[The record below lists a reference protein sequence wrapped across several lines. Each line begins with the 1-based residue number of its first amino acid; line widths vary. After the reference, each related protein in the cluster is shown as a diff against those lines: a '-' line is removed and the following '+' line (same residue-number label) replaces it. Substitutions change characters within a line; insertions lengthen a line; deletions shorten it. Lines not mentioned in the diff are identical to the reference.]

1 MPEITFTKAVALGND
16 FVILDARE
24 EALSLTKDQIQ
35 FLANRRQ
42 GVGCDQVIF
51 LLPPI
56 DPLADVRLKLYNA
69 DGSEAGACG
78 NGTRCVSRLLMEE
91 EEKDTLCIETA
102 GTLCRTTWAKGR
114 KGEEAGISVT
124 LGVPRFDWD
133 NIPLAHP
140 EAFRDVSYNTIASFC
155 VNVGNPHAVFFVGD
169 VDLIPLASIGPQ
181 IENHSAFPDR
191 VNVGFAEIVNKGT
204 VRLRVWERG
213 AGYTMACGTGACAAA
228 VAAIHQ
234 KLVNSAERAPLR
246 VIQEGGEILVDWREG
261 HPITMIGPAQISFR
275 GEISISESPLV

>member
-1 MPEITFTKAVALGND
+1 MPKISFTKAAALGND
-16 FVILDARE
+16 FVILDARKTD
-24 EALSLTKDQIQ
+24 LPLTIDQIRE
-35 FLANRRQ
+35 LANRRQ

-51 LLPPI
+51 LLPSL
-56 DPLADVRLKLYNA
+56 DPQADVRLKLYNA

-91 EEKDTLCIETA
+91 EGKDELCLETA
-102 GTLCRTTWAKGR
+102 GTLCRASWA
-114 KGEEAGISVT
+114 GEERGEDAGISVT

-133 NIPLAHP
+133 HIPLAHP
-140 EAFRDVSYNTIASFC
+140 EALRDVSYNTIASFC

-169 VDLIPLASIGPQ
+169 VDGIPLASIGPQ
-181 IENHSAFPDR
+181 IENHSAFPER
-191 VNVGFAEIVNKGT
+191 VNVGFAEVINKGT

-234 KLVNSAERAPLR
+234 KLVDLDEQFPLR
-246 VIQEGGEILVDWREG
+246 IIQEGGEILVDWRDG
-261 HPITMIGPAQISFR
+261 HPITMIGPAHIKFR
-275 GEISISESPLV
+275 GEIAVS

>member
-1 MPEITFTKAVALGND
+1 MPKISFTKAVALGND

-24 EALSLTKDQIQ
+24 KALLLTGDQIRA
-35 FLANRRQ
+35 LADRRQ

-51 LLPPI
+51 LLPPM
-56 DPLADVRLKLYNA
+56 DSSADVRLKLYNA

-78 NGTRCVSRLLMEE
+78 NGTRCVSRLLMEA
-91 EEKDTLCIETA
+91 EEKDTLCLETA
-102 GTLCRTTWAKGR
+102 GTLCKASWAGGQKGDD
-114 KGEEAGISVT
+114 AGISVS
-124 LGVPRFDWD
+124 LGIPRFDWD
-133 NIPLAHP
+133 HIPLAHP
-140 EAFRDVSYNTIASFC
+140 EALRDVSYNTIASFC

-181 IENHSAFPDR
+181 IENHSAFPER
-191 VNVGFAEIVNKGT
+191 VNVGFAEVVNKST

-234 KLVNSAERAPLR
+234 KLVHSAEQGPLR

-261 HPITMIGPAQISFR
+261 HPITMIGPAQIRFH
-275 GEISISESPLV
+275 GEIMI

>member
-78 NGTRCVSRLLMEE
+78 NGTRCVSRLLMEQ

-234 KLVNSAERAPLR
+234 KLVNSAERAPF
-246 VIQEGGEILVDWREG
+246 G
-261 HPITMIGPAQISFR
+261 
-275 GEISISESPLV
+275 

>member
-1 MPEITFTKAVALGND
+1 MPQIAFTKAVALGND
-16 FVILDARE
+16 FLILDARE
-24 EALSLTKDQIQ
+24 TPLSLTESQIRA
-35 FLANRRQ
+35 LADRRQ

-51 LLPPI
+51 LLSPT
-56 DPLADVRLKLYNA
+56 DSSANVRLKLYNA

-91 EEKDTLCIETA
+91 EEKSELYLETA
-102 GTLCRTTWAKGR
+102 GTLCKASWANGQRGKD
-114 KGEEAGISVT
+114 ASISVT
-124 LGVPRFDWD
+124 LGIPRFDW
-133 NIPLAHP
+133 NHIPLAHP
-140 EAFRDVSYNTIASFC
+140 EALRDVSYSTIASFC

-169 VDLIPLASIGPQ
+169 VDLVPLASIGPQ
-181 IENHSAFPDR
+181 IENHSAFPER

-234 KLVNSAERAPLR
+234 KLVHSAKQAPLR
-246 VIQEGGEILVDWREG
+246 VIQEGGEILVDWQEG
-261 HPITMIGPAQISFR
+261 HPITMTGPAQISFR
-275 GEISISESPLV
+275 GEIEV

>member
-1 MPEITFTKAVALGND
+1 MPKISFTKAVALGND

-24 EALSLTKDQIQ
+24 EALSLTEDQIRL
-35 FLANRRQ
+35 LANRRQ

-51 LLPPI
+51 LLPPT
-56 DPLADVRLKLYNA
+56 DSLADVRLKLYNA
-69 DGSEAGACG
+69 DGSETGACG

-91 EEKDTLCIETA
+91 EQKDTLCLETA
-102 GTLCRTTWAKGR
+102 GTLCRATWAKGR
-114 KGEEAGISVT
+114 NGEELGISVT

-140 EAFRDVSYNTIASFC
+140 EALRDVSYNTIASFC

-169 VDLIPLASIGPQ
+169 VDVIPLASIGPQ
-181 IENHSAFPDR
+181 IENHSAFPER
-191 VNVGFAEIVNKGT
+191 INVGFAEIINKGT

-234 KLVNSAERAPLR
+234 KLVNSAEQAPLR

-275 GEISISESPLV
+275 GEIVIQ